1 MKKLICILS
10 LSLMLIPAS
19 LSAQTQNDNGFW
31 CAATISPAAAFASNS
46 SRATFAQADVVLG
59 YRFSEFFKVGVGVG
73 PRYVIPVNANT
84 TMMFPK
90 GQFDKIDLPIYLD
103 LRGSLMSQA
112 DKKVVPYWSVDGG
125 YGIGQGFFASP
136 TLGIRIGQSRGSFLV
151 GLSYIFQ
158 HYDYSKAAMADQFAH
173 AAALK
178 LGYEF

>member
-10 LSLMLIPAS
+10 LALMLIPAS
-19 LSAQTQNDNGFW
+19 LSAQTQNDSGFW
-31 CAATISPAAAFASNS
+31 CAASITPAAAFASNS
-46 SRATFAQADVVLG
+46 SRATFAQADVVVG
-59 YRFSEFFKVGVGVG
+59 YRFSEFFKVGVGVS
-73 PRYVIPVNANT
+73 PRYVIPVNSNT
-84 TMMFPK
+84 SMMFPK
-90 GQFDKIDLPIYLD
+90 GQFGKIDLPLYLD

-125 YGIGQGFFASP
+125 YGIGQGFYASP

-151 GLSYIFQ
+151 GLSYLFQ
-158 HYDYSKAAMADQFAH
+158 HYDYSKVSMADQLVH